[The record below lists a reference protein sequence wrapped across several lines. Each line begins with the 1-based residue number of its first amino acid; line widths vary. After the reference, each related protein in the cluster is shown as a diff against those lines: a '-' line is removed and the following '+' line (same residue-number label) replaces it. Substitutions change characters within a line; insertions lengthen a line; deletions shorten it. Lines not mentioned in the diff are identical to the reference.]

1 MKRLFTILLSLV
13 MVIAC
18 FGMVACGGGG
28 TSSSS
33 SKQSESSISESSQ
46 QSSESSSVE
55 SSSVS
60 TSIETSSTASSS
72 STASVSSSVTPMPA
86 EKLSVSAPDGAP
98 IMAISYMMK
107 TDNSYDYSVV
117 AGTDIPVI
125 FTQAQEDFVIAP
137 TNAGMKLSIL
147 QDKYKVIATTSWG
160 NLYLV
165 GTGEAKAFS
174 ECATVDEFLSQ
185 FNGEDVTSIGT
196 NQVPDVS
203 FKHLLTEKS
212 ISCTVN
218 ASTDAPTIIA
228 SLKTGDIEYGILGE
242 PAVTGAMGQVTGLK
256 RLCSISEIWK
266 AVVGTDYPQ
275 ASVFAKATL
284 SSEQIDTF
292 LNKLE
297 ASITYLNASADN
309 ALELGTY
316 MQNRGDSTLKGAVV
330 KNAYLKM
337 NQRFV
342 LASECKQEIINF
354 IGVLGVN
361 YNAETDSGVFYE
373 KVNN

>member
-1 MKRLFTILLSLV
+1 MKRLFTLLLSLV
-13 MVIAC
+13 MAVAC
-18 FGMVACGGGG
+18 FGMVACGGEG
-28 TSSSS
+28 TSSSN
-33 SKQSESSISESSQ
+33 QSELASSA
-46 QSSESSSVE
+46 QSSESSSE
-55 SSSVS
+55 ASSIVFSAEIS
-60 TSIETSSTASSS
+60 SETSSTTSTVTSSATSSS
-72 STASVSSSVTPMPA
+72 SATPAPA
-86 EKLSVSAPDGAP
+86 PRLSVSAPDGAP

-107 TDNSYDYSVV
+107 NDNSYDYTVV

-137 TNAGMKLSIL
+137 TNAGMKLAIAK
-147 QDKYKVIATTSWG
+147 DKYKVIATTSWG

-174 ECATVDEFLSQ
+174 ECSSVDEFLAQ
-185 FNGEDVTSIGT
+185 FNGEEVTSIGT

-203 FKHLLTEKS
+203 FKHLLTQKS

-242 PAVTGAMGQVTGLK
+242 PAVTGALGQVAGLK
-256 RLCSISEIWK
+256 RLCSISEIWQ

-292 LNKLE
+292 LTKLE
-297 ASITYLNASADN
+297 ASITYLNASAEN

-361 YNAETDSGVFYE
+361 YNAQTDSGVFYE

>member
-1 MKRLFTILLSLV
+1 MKKFFTLLISLL
-13 MVIAC
+13 MAITC
-18 FGMVACGGGG
+18 FSLVACGTVPMNSSSQKGSTTTSET
-28 TSSSS
+28 TSSS
-33 SKQSESSISESSQ
+33 
-46 QSSESSSVE
+46 
-55 SSSVS
+55 
-60 TSIETSSTASSS
+60 A
-72 STASVSSSVTPMPA
+72 TPA
-86 EKLSVSAPDGAP
+86 QTLTVAAPDGAP

-107 TDNSYDYSVV
+107 NDNAYNYSVV

-125 FTQAQEDFVIAP
+125 FTQAQTDFVIAP

-147 QDKYKVIATTSWG
+147 QKKYKVIATTSWG

-165 GTGEAKAFS
+165 GMGEAKAFS
-174 ECATVDEFLSQ
+174 ECATVDEFLAQ
-185 FNGEDVTSIGT
+185 FNGEEVTSIGT

-203 FKHLLTEKS
+203 FKHLLTEKD
-212 ISCTVN
+212 IDCTVN

-242 PAVTGAMGQVTGLK
+242 PAVTGAKAQISGLK
-256 RLCSISEIWK
+256 ILCSISEIWQ

-292 LNKLE
+292 LTKLE
-297 ASITYLNASADN
+297 ASIEYLNASADN

-354 IGVLGVN
+354 IEVLGVS
-361 YNAETDSGVFYE
+361 YNEQTDSGVFYE